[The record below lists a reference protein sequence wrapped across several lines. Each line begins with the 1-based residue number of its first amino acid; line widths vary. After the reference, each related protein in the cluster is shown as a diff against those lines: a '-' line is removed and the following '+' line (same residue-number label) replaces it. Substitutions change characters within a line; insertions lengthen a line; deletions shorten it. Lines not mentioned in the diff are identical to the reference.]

1 MAQRESRVRFVSWTQ
16 FGQLLGAF
24 SIAGSLLLV
33 AWELK
38 QARDIAE
45 AELHLGR
52 ANFDAKGYLEFDQVK
67 IGQATNKLKALGE
80 EGLEDEEW
88 YLLWSY
94 YHFLHLG
101 VDTAHFHWQ
110 RGLLGKEVL
119 HAYLEAYDFGCN
131 PNKVEF
137 GKKVWSGGRGY
148 RKEFAQV
155 INNYNAE
162 KAERCRQRR
171 TQGTVEA
178 SPAPEQAG
186 SAPKG

>member
-67 IGQATNKLKALGE
+67 VGQATNKLAELGE
-80 EGLEDEEW
+80 DVLEDKEW
-88 YLLWSY
+88 YLLRSY
-94 YHFLHLG
+94 YHFLLLS

-110 RGLLGKEVL
+110 QGLLGEEVWY
-119 HAYLEAYDFGCN
+119 AYLEAYDFGCN
-131 PNKVEF
+131 PNKVDF

-155 INNYNAE
+155 INNYSAE
-162 KAERCRQRR
+162 RAERCRRRR
-171 TQGTVEA
+171 TQETVEV
-178 SPAPEQAG
+178 SPATEHAG
-186 SAPKG
+186 SPP